1 MLKAILSYMLFNEFL
16 ETKRL
21 DLDANFI
28 FICMLCAF
36 FQVLK
41 NPIKITSVQTFWIM
55 VLIIFPC
62 ALYADH
68 LSDALTDQVSLLRN
82 LESLLETRSNHLQS
96 TINLL
101 GDLQITTNR
110 IQQLVLDCVFLLLL
124 LYVYVW
130 ERWRYT
136 CFYLFVHN

>member
-1 MLKAILSYMLFNEFL
+1 MCILSSFEKSN
-16 ETKRL
+16 K
-21 DLDANFI
+21 NN
-28 FICMLCAF
+28 ICADIL
-36 FQVLK
+36 
-41 NPIKITSVQTFWIM
+41 NYGSNN
-55 VLIIFPC
+55 FPC

>member
-1 MLKAILSYMLFNEFL
+1 
-16 ETKRL
+16 
-21 DLDANFI
+21 
-28 FICMLCAF
+28 
-36 FQVLK
+36 
-41 NPIKITSVQTFWIM
+41 M

-110 IQQLVLDCVFLLLL
+110 IQQLVLDCVFFVVAVICVCVGKVEI
-124 LYVYVW
+124 YM
-130 ERWRYT
+130 
-136 CFYLFVHN
+136 FLFVCA